1 MGKAT
6 DEIAIVI
13 DQTREDLKSNL
24 EELETRVKA
33 AADWR
38 EHFRKHSGPM
48 VVAALVGGALLS
60 AMLGKRPPSRLG

>member
-1 MGKAT
+1 MGKAA
-6 DEIAIVI
+6 DEIATVI

-38 EHFRKHSGPM
+38 EHFRRHSGPM
-48 VVAALVGGALLS
+48 VVAAMVGGALLS
-60 AMLGKRPPSRLG
+60 AMLGKRPPSRPV